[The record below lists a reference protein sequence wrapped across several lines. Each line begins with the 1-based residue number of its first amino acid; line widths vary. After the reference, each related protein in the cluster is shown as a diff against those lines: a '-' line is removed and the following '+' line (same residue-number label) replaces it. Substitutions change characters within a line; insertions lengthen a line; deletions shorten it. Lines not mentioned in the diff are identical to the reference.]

1 VRTLLRVSTKEQDED
16 MQRKDCADRIKTM
29 SGSGWVF
36 DKEYVEPG
44 LSAYK
49 TPVAER
55 VVLQEVLRAAAA
67 REFEVLLVFLSDRI
81 CRNDEYES
89 VIMSLSKTV
98 EIWALDR
105 GDITVRTYTDELITK
120 IDGWQNKGESL
131 KISLRTRAKQKQMN
145 DEGVYTGGGVPYGY
159 KLVLS
164 GRYAVRDK
172 DKRKELY
179 DKVID
184 EDERVVVE
192 LIYKLVL
199 DKGWGG
205 SRIAQYLNSKTE
217 YKNRDGKGWSEAV
230 INFMLRNPHYKGYPT
245 YGKHK
250 QNESNKKKR
259 VRQDE
264 ADWNLSANQVTK
276 WVIIPEDVWE
286 RVHRIRT
293 GRRPHDSSDYDLR
306 VPTKGKLYFVGFIRC
321 KDCGHTLVTAHQHR
335 KHTRKDGSVYEKT
348 FYKYQCSGKKKGLPC
363 DGQRIYARE
372 KIEEPVLEHVS
383 AFLSRIKAHDFSD
396 ELEQQ
401 KQDKA
406 KKLNKDATKLR
417 KKLVQLEE
425 EILEFE
431 EEILLARKGKSEF
444 TPERLASIINR
455 KEAEKKAA
463 EEEIRSI
470 EDAASTER
478 IEAKDISD
486 LRKALP
492 KWEVLFDEADTEKK
506 KMMLSTI
513 ISHVIVSKEEIQVNI
528 KLHIQQFLNI
538 TNGDG
543 GDGLGVYF
551 PLSRERA

>member
-1 VRTLLRVSTKEQDED
+1 
-16 MQRKDCADRIKTM
+16 M
-29 SGSGWVF
+29 
-36 DKEYVEPG
+36 
-44 LSAYK
+44 
-49 TPVAER
+49 
-55 VVLQEVLRAAAA
+55 
-67 REFEVLLVFLSDRI
+67 
-81 CRNDEYES
+81 
-89 VIMSLSKTV
+89 
-98 EIWALDR
+98 
-105 GDITVRTYTDELITK
+105 
-120 IDGWQNKGESL
+120 
-131 KISLRTRAKQKQMN
+131 
-145 DEGVYTGGGVPYGY
+145 
-159 KLVLS
+159 
-164 GRYAVRDK
+164 
-172 DKRKELY
+172 
-179 DKVID
+179 
-184 EDERVVVE
+184 
-192 LIYKLVL
+192 
-199 DKGWGG
+199 
-205 SRIAQYLNSKTE
+205 
-217 YKNRDGKGWSEAV
+217 
-230 INFMLRNPHYKGYPT
+230 
-245 YGKHK
+245 
-250 QNESNKKKR
+250 
-259 VRQDE
+259 
-264 ADWNLSANQVTK
+264 
-276 WVIIPEDVWE
+276 
-286 RVHRIRT
+286 
-293 GRRPHDSSDYDLR
+293 
-306 VPTKGKLYFVGFIRC
+306 GFIRC
-321 KDCGHTLVTAHQHR
+321 KDCGHTLITAHQHR

-348 FYKYQCSGKKKGLPC
+348 FYKYQCSGKKKGLSC

-372 KIEEPVLEHVS
+372 KIEEPVLEHVR
-383 AFLSRIKAHDFSD
+383 AFLSRIKVHDFSD

-506 KMMLSTI
+506 KMMLSTVI
-513 ISHVIVSKEEIQVNI
+513 RHVIVSKEEIQVNI

-551 PLSRERA
+551 PLSWERA